1 MLSKNE
7 GVLDFVYTKFVMA
20 DKHALLKH
28 EAKQIEN
35 PFPVSLLTNYL
46 TAAFL
51 PGAAGGI

>member
-1 MLSKNE
+1 MLPNNE
-7 GVLDFVYTKFVMA
+7 GVLNFVYTRFLMV

-28 EAKQIEN
+28 EAKKIES
-35 PFPVSLLTNYL
+35 PFPVSQLTSYL